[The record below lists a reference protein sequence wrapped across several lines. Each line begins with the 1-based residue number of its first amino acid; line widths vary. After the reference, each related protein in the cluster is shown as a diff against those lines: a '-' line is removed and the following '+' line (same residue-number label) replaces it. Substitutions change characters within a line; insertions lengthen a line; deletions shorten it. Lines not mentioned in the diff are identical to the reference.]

1 MDLIKVGKALNYLW
15 STYAK
20 VAAYKEYA
28 STSPH
33 RAEEGHYTRRALKW
47 KAKAIVG
54 HDRILT
60 DKTPYF

>member
-1 MDLIKVGKALNYLW
+1 MDLNKVGKALHHLW
-15 STYAK
+15 ETYAK
-20 VAAYKEYA
+20 VAAFREYA
-28 STSPH
+28 STAPD

-47 KAKAIVG
+47 KAKAIVS